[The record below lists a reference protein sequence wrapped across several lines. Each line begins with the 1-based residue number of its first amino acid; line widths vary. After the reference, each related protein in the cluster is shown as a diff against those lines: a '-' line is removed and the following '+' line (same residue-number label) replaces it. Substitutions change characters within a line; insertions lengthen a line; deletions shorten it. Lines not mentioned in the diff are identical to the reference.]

1 MKKQLSR
8 VYLSKRNFPQ
18 NLESGKYF
26 SRRWSE
32 PEGEIWCRRI
42 SNHFSVNLQSFD
54 GINPRLSIQHPILE
68 QFWRWMSTCL
78 QECVTGSLF
87 LGAPTCFSLVHV
99 QPVAPRQTS
108 GLPQIDFCKS
118 SIWLSSCYDLVC
130 SQISAQTQN
139 HGRWWTWPWKKNI
152 GGRCPASN
160 WERNASCFVKR
171 HMELHCEGTRTAPK
185 TCATAQFSVISTSQA
200 AFRKGWIDPK

>member
-1 MKKQLSR
+1 MLKNIIQSMSS
-8 VYLSKRNFPQ
+8 VYLPKRNFPQ

-54 GINPRLSIQHPILE
+54 GINPPLSIQNPMVE
-68 QFWRWMSTCL
+68 QFWRWMSTSL

-108 GLPQIDFCKS
+108 DCNNWMFVDHLAIFILWSGLHSNIC
-118 SIWLSSCYDLVC
+118 
-130 SQISAQTQN
+130 TN
-139 HGRWWTWPWKKNI
+139 TRPW
-152 GGRCPASN
+152 
-160 WERNASCFVKR
+160 
-171 HMELHCEGTRTAPK
+171 
-185 TCATAQFSVISTSQA
+185 
-200 AFRKGWIDPK
+200 